1 MNEVQVHLCLEFQ
14 YNRWEATQFG
24 YRRSE
29 MITSLSGSN
38 DHVEY
43 DNVTVADS
51 GDWFVE
57 SFINENSAYVVFVDE
72 DKVVQSCTCFYF
84 KRNQSN
90 CKHMHLLCIQVN
102 EFSLPTFAPL
112 NRLPLL
118 IEDTTVAS
126 GSNLFES
133 DIPAS
138 SSPPLPS
145 TSSLLSRASDY
156 ISMMYHIRN
165 DLISMS
171 YIDTEEAENILEQCE
186 KSFRMIQEVKDKYS
200 SHFRTLS
207 TQR

>member
-1 MNEVQVHLCLEFQ
+1 
-14 YNRWEATQFG
+14 
-24 YRRSE
+24 